1 MDEVIYEQL
10 ELFQVELIEEDGL
23 DFSVEI
29 KPPKVKKKRKKRG
42 NKHRSREV
50 FQELIKTCTTYVS
63 KINLSLKQSNKSV
76 CWEDFAKE
84 TLETKQDSCEIC
96 GSKNKLTLH
105 HIRYDN
111 VTYETYE
118 KDIMIMCDSH
128 HYIFEKQRTSL
139 SYPKLREQYGIILI
153 KRFFDP
159 NNVTESLREINYL
172 MNRGRIGYQHIVD
185 IDFDHHITLTNVINN
200 FRSSPFSDGGR

>member
-1 MDEVIYEQL
+1 
-10 ELFQVELIEEDGL
+10 
-23 DFSVEI
+23 
-29 KPPKVKKKRKKRG
+29 
-42 NKHRSREV
+42 
-50 FQELIKTCTTYVS
+50 
-63 KINLSLKQSNKSV
+63 
-76 CWEDFAKE
+76 
-84 TLETKQDSCEIC
+84 
-96 GSKNKLTLH
+96 
-105 HIRYDN
+105 
-111 VTYETYE
+111 
-118 KDIMIMCDSH
+118 MIMCDSH